1 MGGSEMG
8 DSHRFCLNCQKM
20 TRWHKSWHVGHSQ
33 CKECGFP
40 SLWGVKCPEGKTKP
54 DDRII
59 EERAM
64 ELGYMMSGP
73 RCYV

>member
-1 MGGSEMG
+1 
-8 DSHRFCLNCQKM
+8 
-20 TRWHKSWHVGHSQ
+20 
-33 CKECGFP
+33 
-40 SLWGVKCPEGKTKP
+40 VKCPEGKTKP